1 MSAQNQVSSRRRA
14 TKRDS
19 ATKSAPTKT
28 MGSAQKKKAGN
39 QTKNSAPSQSKPKQ
53 EEQKPKKQYVE
64 TDETNALIERSV
76 RVLSTGYP
84 VHLTGKSGAG
94 KTALAME
101 IAARRNRPVSVIT
114 GNHEMTNED
123 LLGGIT
129 GLTST
134 KLVDNFISTVYKKE
148 VNIKEDWTPGRLVE
162 AAEKGHTLIYD
173 EFSRSR
179 PETNNLFLS
188 ILEERVIPLYG
199 TKQKKYQVPV
209 HPDFNII
216 FTSNPVEYAGVFEK
230 QDALMDRLI
239 TMEVAFTQKTTE
251 AIIQHTADIRHKD
264 ARYTWSILKK
274 LSQECDN
281 AKELLSLR
289 SALMIATIAKKSK
302 IEFDK
307 ENNDFV
313 QVCQDVLSGEVIR
326 FDGADNFQRA
336 AHLVRTA
343 VKDAD

>member
-1 MSAQNQVSSRRRA
+1 MSPQKQVSSRRRA
-14 TKRDS
+14 TKRDT
-19 ATKSAPTKT
+19 AVKSAPQKSMGTK
-28 MGSAQKKKAGN
+28 QKTVKSTEKSNTQAKDNSKKENA
-39 QTKNSAPSQSKPKQ
+39 
-53 EEQKPKKQYVE
+53 EPKKQYVE
-64 TDETNALIERSV
+64 TDETNSLIERAV

-101 IAARRNRPVSVIT
+101 IAKRRERPVSVIT
-114 GNHEMTNED
+114 GNHEMSNED

-199 TKQKKYQVPV
+199 TKQKQSQVQV
-209 HPDFNII
+209 HPEFNII
-216 FTSNPVEYAGVFEK
+216 FTSNPIEYAGIFEK

-264 ARYTWSILKK
+264 ARYIWSILKK
-274 LSQECDN
+274 LESEVGD
-281 AKELLSLR
+281 AKELLSIR
-289 SALMIATIAKKSK
+289 SALMIATISKKAE
-302 IEFDK
+302 IEIDK

-326 FDGADNFQRA
+326 FEGADTFQRA
-336 AHLVRTA
+336 SHLVRSA